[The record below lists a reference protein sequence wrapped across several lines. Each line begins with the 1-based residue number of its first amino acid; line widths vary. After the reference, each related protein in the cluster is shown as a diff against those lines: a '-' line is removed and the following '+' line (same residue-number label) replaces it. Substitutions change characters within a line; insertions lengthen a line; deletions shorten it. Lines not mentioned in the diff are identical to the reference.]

1 MLGLLSFPLAF
12 FAALALMLGI
22 ALTLHW
28 GYKREEGLIP
38 FASVP
43 IVAIIIIIAV
53 TSGRNLYV
61 ATELVTPI
69 LVKHPLVVW
78 GSRVTSLLVIFA
90 SGERIMRHVMHPRGG
105 SISSLWLMGAFIVF
119 FLTNVAATALFGAHV
134 VIAHDYL
141 YMVLAGCAT
150 LIVTKTEGDTAILVT
165 RNALFFLLLLSA
177 VFIVVKPEMVLSKG
191 YVGLIP
197 GLRIRYAG
205 LSSHANNFG
214 PLVVVFFLCLWRM
227 PFELRLLNLSAWF
240 LGAMSLI
247 LAQSKTSWI
256 AFLVCASC
264 VAYFQYR
271 DAIKQ
276 WIFDYRHPRLPA
288 VLLMIPLLT
297 LVAGTLVFMFT
308 DAGDKI
314 LGFFTTRAGGE
325 LLTFTG
331 RSRIWVVALEEWH
344 KHPVFGYG
352 LTLWNE
358 EFRQQIGMDFAVH
371 AHNQFYQ
378 SLSVAGAV
386 GAVGLVI
393 YVCILFVF
401 ALKTGQSSRGL
412 SVALFSLIIL
422 RSVSEIPLSMTG
434 FDGDNLTHIL
444 LLTVIAANL
453 SKRRVETAENRP
465 LTVFQGAT

>member
-1 MLGLLSFPLAF
+1 MLGLLAFPLAF
-12 FAALALMLGI
+12 VAAIALMLGI
-22 ALTLHW
+22 ALTSHW

-53 TSGRNLYV
+53 TSGRNLND
-61 ATELVTPI
+61 AAELVMPI

-90 SGERIMRHVMHPRGG
+90 SGERILRQVLHPRSGP
-105 SISSLWLMGAFIVF
+105 ISSIWLMGAFIIF

-141 YMVLAGCAT
+141 YMVLAGCAA
-150 LIVTKTEGDTAILVT
+150 LIATKKEGDIALLVT
-165 RNALFFLLLLSA
+165 RNALFFLLILSA
-177 VFIVVKPEMVLSKG
+177 VFIVVKPEMVLSRG

-197 GLRIRYAG
+197 GLHIRYAG

-214 PLVVVFFLCLWRM
+214 PLVVVFFLCLWRI
-227 PFELRLLNLSAWF
+227 PFEWRLLNLSAWF

-256 AFLVCASC
+256 AFLVCTTC

-271 DAIKQ
+271 DEIKR
-276 WIFDYRHPRLPA
+276 WIFDYRNPRLPA
-288 VLLMIPLLT
+288 VLLMLPMMT

-308 DAGDKI
+308 DVGDKI
-314 LGFFTTRAGGE
+314 FGFFTTRAGGE

-378 SLSVAGAV
+378 SLSVAGTV
-386 GAVGLVI
+386 GAVGLVVYI
-393 YVCILFVF
+393 AILFVF
-401 ALKTGQSSRGL
+401 ALKAGPSSRGL
-412 SVALFSLIIL
+412 SMALFSLIIL

-434 FDGDNLTHIL
+434 FDGDNLTHLL

-453 SKRRVETAENRP
+453 AKRRADSIENKS
-465 LTVFQGAT
+465 LTVFHGAT